1 MAASI
6 ATKAALT
13 ILIWR
18 AENPG
23 QVSIGVSVAL
33 PHSTHEP

>member
-1 MAASI
+1 MAAS

-18 AENPG
+18 AENLG